1 METTVKKTVM
11 DAVVGKRVY
20 DVLKNNEEARDND
33 STLYLEVLKG
43 YGCSPNMRA
52 TTLEKRV
59 NEGMLPS
66 RDTVTR
72 YRRYLQMTDDSLR
85 GTLWA
90 KRRAWAAIVR
100 KSV

>member
-11 DAVVGKRVY
+11 DAVVGKKVF
-20 DVLKNNEEARDND
+20 DALKANADARDND
-33 STLYLEVLKG
+33 SVLYLEVLKG

-59 NEGMLPS
+59 NEGILPS

-72 YRRYLQMTDDSLR
+72 YRRYLQMVDPSLR
-85 GTLWA
+85 GVLWA
-90 KRRAWAAIVR
+90 KRQAWASVVR
-100 KSV
+100 KSI